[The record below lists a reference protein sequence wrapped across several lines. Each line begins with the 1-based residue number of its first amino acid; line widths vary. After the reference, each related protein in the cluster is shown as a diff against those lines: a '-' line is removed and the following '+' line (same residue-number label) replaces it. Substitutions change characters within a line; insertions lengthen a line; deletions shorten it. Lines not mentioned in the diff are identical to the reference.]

1 MIKLN
6 IHEAKTHLSKY
17 LERLEK
23 GEIIVL
29 CKRNIP
35 IAEIHPIPVNKKSKR
50 PIGLAKGRFQIP
62 PEFYEPLPPEIVAS
76 FYNNSESV

>member
-17 LERLEK
+17 LKRLK
-23 GEIIVL
+23 RGDVILI

-35 IAEIHPIPVNKKSKR
+35 IAEIRSLAAPYEHER
-50 PIGLAKGRFQIP
+50 PIGVGKGLFTIAQS
-62 PEFYEPLPPEIVAS
+62 FFEPLPDEILTKFSGQA
-76 FYNNSESV
+76 N

>member
-17 LERLEK
+17 LERVAK

-35 IAEIHPIPVNKKSKR
+35 IAEIHPISQGRKTKR
-50 PIGLAKGRFQIP
+50 PLGLAKGKFKVP
-62 PEFYEPLPPEIVAS
+62 PEFFLPLPDEIIES
-76 FYNNSESV
+76 FHGETS